1 MKEITTIGVDL
12 AKNVFTIHCNSQDGA
27 TVLRKKTNRKEL
39 MTFVATHASCLI
51 GMESSN
57 GSHYWARKFKEY
69 GHDVKIMPPQYVK
82 PYVKTNKNDMSDAE
96 AIAEAVTKPNM
107 RFVPIKAPHQQDM
120 QVLHG
125 IRSRLVGNRTALVNS
140 IRGYLMERGIT
151 IPQGIS
157 NICRKLPEILS
168 NTTNELTDMLVKEL
182 QFLYSEYR
190 ELDIKVKE
198 YDKRIEQLCKSDE
211 SCARLLKIPGVGFL
225 TASYV
230 RAVIGNPNVF
240 KNGRQF
246 AAWVGLVPRQHSTG
260 GKPRLLGISK
270 RGDVYLR
277 TLLIHGARNMVRYS
291 DNKQDRLNMWVSRKL
306 IKRGFNKTCVA
317 VANKN
322 ARMIWAILAHGEEYK
337 MVA

>member
-12 AKNVFTIHCNSQDGA
+12 AKNVFTIHCNNRDGA

-39 MTFVATHASCLI
+39 MTFVATHSPCLI
-51 GMESSN
+51 GVEASN
-57 GSHYWARKFKEY
+57 GSYYWARKFKEY

-107 RFVPIKAPHQQDM
+107 RFVPMKTPYQQDM

-125 IRSRLVGNRTALVNS
+125 IRSRLVSNRTALVNS

-157 NICRKLPEILS
+157 NICRKLPETLS
-168 NTTNELTDMLVKEL
+168 STTNELTDILVKEL
-182 QFLYSEYR
+182 QSLYSEYL
-190 ELDIKVKE
+190 ELNHKVKE

-211 SCARLLKIPGVGFL
+211 SCAKLLKIPGVGFL

-230 RAVIGNPNVF
+230 RAVIGNPLVF

-291 DNKQDRLNMWVSRKL
+291 EEKKDRLSIWVSKKL

-322 ARMIWAILAHGEEYK
+322 ARMIWAMLAHGEEYK